1 VENLQA
7 DRFLLL
13 LFPAFGQFPFIIR
26 FYLPHLSLIDL
37 EMKRGFIL
45 LELVWCRFYCVE
57 CYLFADNLYL
67 HIYLYNGL
75 VS

>member
-1 VENLQA
+1 MENLQA

-13 LFPAFGQFPFIIR
+13 FEQFLLIIS
-26 FYLPHLSLIDL
+26 FCLPHLSLIVH
-37 EMKRGFIL
+37 EMKRVFL
-45 LELVWCRFYCVE
+45 LELVWCKFYCVE
-57 CYLFADNLYL
+57 CYLFADNLYR